1 MIVKTINVTD
11 DDRVRIVTP
20 HGNECKMLI
29 RSRYVYDGINK
40 ELGNHISVIC
50 RRKGSSKWYREDW
63 DDFEVEK
70 NISDFVDE
78 CAAKYHTD
86 EAWGFYDAIETRA

>member
-1 MIVKTINVTD
+1 MIVNTKQVTD

-20 HGNECKMLI
+20 NGNECKMLI

-40 ELGNHISVIC
+40 ELGRKITVIC
-50 RRKGSSKWYREDW
+50 RRFGSNKWYRQEW
-63 DDFEVEK
+63 YDFEEEK
-70 NISDFVDE
+70 SIEDFVDE
-78 CAAKYHTD
+78 CAEKYHTD